1 MTAAIL
7 SAPADMATR
16 FVLKGARGY
25 VAGVGI
31 SEWTANAFHAHQ
43 WVTAEAAHRAAR
55 AHQANTGERLSV
67 VIQTNR
73 YPYMPAA

>member
-1 MTAAIL
+1 
-7 SAPADMATR
+7 MATR

-25 VAGVGI
+25 VAGVGGTD
-31 SEWTANAFHAHQ
+31 WTHNALHAHQ

-55 AHQANTGERLSV
+55 AYYANNAERLSV

-73 YPYMPAA
+73 YPYIPAA

>member
-1 MTAAIL
+1 V
-7 SAPADMATR
+7 ATR

-25 VAGVGI
+25 VAGVGT
-31 SEWTANAFHAHQ
+31 SEWTPNAFHAHQ

-55 AHQANTGERLSV
+55 AHQANTGERLAV